1 MTPEQAAE
9 MLLRLGQI
17 YLALRYLL
25 LVGLLLFGGLVY
37 VSYKM
42 GRNE

>member
-9 MLLRLGQI
+9 MLVKLGQI

-25 LVGLLLFGGLVY
+25 LVALLCFGGLVF
-37 VSYKM
+37 VSYKL